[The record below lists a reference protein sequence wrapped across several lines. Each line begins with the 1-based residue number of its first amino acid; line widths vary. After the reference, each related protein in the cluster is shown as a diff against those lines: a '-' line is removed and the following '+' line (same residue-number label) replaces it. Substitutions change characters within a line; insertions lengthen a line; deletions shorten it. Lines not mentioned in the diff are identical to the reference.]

1 MSESLSSLISKM
13 EVIMEFNLWE
23 CCISHRAIY
32 TGKKKKKSDSI
43 IIFIIITIIVN
54 IVTKDFT
61 NEEISL

>member
-1 MSESLSSLISKM
+1 M
-13 EVIMEFNLWE
+13 EVIVEFNSWE

-32 TGKKKKKSDSI
+32 TGKKKSDSI

-54 IVTKDFT
+54 IVMEDFT

>member
-32 TGKKKKKSDSI
+32 TGKKKKSDSI